1 MADLTLSL
9 IAKDEMTGVF
19 GNAAGVVLR
28 VKDALLDMAKAAAD
42 SERVGAQLRVVAGGL
57 TEAYQAQAN
66 VLSAKFAVDD
76 EHIQKMQTI
85 LARYGEAPGKI
96 GATTEAILNYAAA
109 TGQDAVSA
117 TEAMVRGV
125 EKGSDGIKALGIHYK
140 ATKDFSKD
148 LEQATEA
155 LGKRFAGAGEADANS
170 MTGQVRAAN
179 VAVDNLKEAMGSFL
193 LVLSSKT
200 SVVTEFTEAMVGLN
214 QAIAQNRLL
223 EYAKA
228 AGEEYSGVIG
238 AVNPALGALANPAS
252 ASAVNPA
259 ADLLHKWIG
268 PVDSLK
274 KQMADM
280 KAVEENIADSLKKG
294 VKNPIVPPD
303 PDKKGGGGSAGAD
316 SPSRMLEKALRDN
329 EANVEAMHKLEEE
342 QARADKARE
351 KAHFESLSRQTK
363 DEERATEAREKVV
376 QDGIKRFEDAI
387 AEQNL
392 KEEKMYERAGY
403 QMGAVFVSG
412 LVGQLRKLAKGGEFD
427 VAEFLGTVFQ
437 GALGVLG
444 GVLNFFAPGA
454 GGIVSALGGL
464 FRHDGGT
471 IGYFHTGGM
480 PATTSDERLVLAQEG
495 EYMLSRQDVA
505 RMGGQAGVEA
515 AKRGGG
521 GGGTV
526 IIQAVDAESVQ
537 RLMEGRGGRAA
548 VNAVRLGR
556 GGFSQLIRGRG

>member
-1 MADLTLSL
+1 VADLTLSL

-19 GNAAGVVLR
+19 GNAAGAVLR

-179 VAVDNLKEAMGSFL
+179 VAVDNLKETMGSFL
-193 LVLSSKT
+193 LLLGSKT
-200 SVVTEFTEAMVGLN
+200 GVVTELTRALTGLN
-214 QAIAQNRLL
+214 QAMTQGNLGNFLAAFGQKYGAALSLIPGANLL
-223 EYAKA
+223 GLA
-228 AGEEYSGVIG
+228 AGG
-238 AVNPALGALANPAS
+238 
-252 ASAVNPA
+252 
-259 ADLLHKWIG
+259 DL
-268 PVDSLK
+268 VDYTK
-274 KQMADM
+274 ETAYQN
-280 KAVEENIADSLKKG
+280 AVEGNLADSLKKG
-294 VKNPIVPPD
+294 VTNSNPIPSVSS
-303 PDKKGGGGSAGAD
+303 KGGGGSAGAD

-351 KAHFESLSRQTK
+351 KAHFESLSRQTR
-363 DEERATEAREKVV
+363 DEERALQEREKVI
-376 QDGIKRFEDAI
+376 QAGAKK
-387 AEQNL
+387 AE
-392 KEEKMYERAGY
+392 EEAARQALQQEHLFERAGW
-403 QMGAVFVSG
+403 QMGSVFVQG

-444 GVLNFFAPGA
+444 GVLNFIMPGA

-471 IGYFHTGGM
+471 IGYFHSGGM
-480 PATTSDERLVLAQEG
+480 PATSSDERLVLAQEG